1 MNQTRVFS
9 TRNLVLMGM
18 LGALSAVLMLFKFP
32 VPFALSFYTIDFSE
46 VPVLIGAFAL
56 SPVAGVI
63 IELIKN
69 LLNLLINGT
78 QTAGVGELANFISGS
93 ILVFTA
99 ATIYRRN
106 RSRNGAVIGLTVAT
120 IVMSIASCFINY
132 FVTLP
137 VYFVAF
143 GMNWDTIMNMSQ
155 AISDS
160 ITNPLMFLVLSVLP
174 FNLLKCGLSSLITL
188 LLYKHVSPILKGS
201 IR

>member
-32 VPFALSFYTIDFSE
+32 VPFALGFYTIDFSE

-56 SPVAGVI
+56 SPVAGII

-69 LLNLLINGT
+69 LLNLIINGT

-99 ATIYRRN
+99 ATIYRRKP
-106 RSRNGAVIGLTVAT
+106 SRNGAVIGLTVAT

-132 FVTLP
+132 FITLP

-143 GMNWDTIMNMSQ
+143 GMNWDTIMNMSK
-155 AISDS
+155 AINGS
-160 ITNPLMFLVLSVLP
+160 ITNPLTFLVLSVLP